1 MEHEPLE
8 ARSTPDPPG
17 RDATALRPPPY
28 VQAHMTRCISKG
40 MFCVAG
46 LVFILQ
52 SGCAYFRPEQ
62 SESDYWKEQ
71 DTIQQQEEFRNSLFG
86 DIMYGAAVSACD
98 GIKSLN
104 GQ

>member
-1 MEHEPLE
+1 
-8 ARSTPDPPG
+8 
-17 RDATALRPPPY
+17 
-28 VQAHMTRCISKG
+28 

-46 LVFILQ
+46 LIFILQ
-52 SGCAYFRPEQ
+52 SGCAYFRPEL
-62 SESDYWKEQ
+62 SESNYLREQ
-71 DTIQQQEEFRNSLFG
+71 ETIQQQEEFRDSLLG